1 MVRVERQVVHGQTYW
16 YLAHTVR
23 SNGKVVQKRRYL
35 GRMVPKD
42 VEQAKR
48 ELLDAIRQ
56 ERWRPVLER
65 IGAAHRAERKRMPS
79 VVREKEDGGFAVR
92 FTYDTQRIEGSKL
105 TLRETA
111 DLLERGVV
119 PLRKPLA
126 DVNEAEAHRRLMQH
140 FQMAQLKLTQKQIR
154 KVTVLGW

>member
-56 ERWRPVLER
+56 DHP
-65 IGAAHRAERKRMPS
+65 I
-79 VVREKEDGGFAVR
+79 AVG
-92 FTYDTQRIEGSKL
+92 TSHD
-105 TLRETA
+105 A
-111 DLLERGVV
+111 
-119 PLRKPLA
+119 
-126 DVNEAEAHRRLMQH
+126 
-140 FQMAQLKLTQKQIR
+140 LKLMRLIDAIYQNR
-154 KVTVLGW
+154 